1 MPALIAYNMQPK
13 EALNEEQDDSSITL
27 NPRRSPP
34 PRSLKGSQDLPMVS
48 TYNETEIKL
57 LVKVS
62 DEDIRTV
69 QVNIET
75 DTVGE
80 LKRKVGSK

>member
-1 MPALIAYNMQPK
+1 MQQK
-13 EALNEEQDDSSITL
+13 EALNEEHDDSSTTL
-27 NPRRSPP
+27 NLDPRRSPP
-34 PRSLKGSQDLPMVS
+34 PHCLKGSQDLPMVS

-62 DEDIRTV
+62 DADIRTV

-80 LKRKVGSK
+80 LKRKVGSR

>member
-1 MPALIAYNMQPK
+1 
-13 EALNEEQDDSSITL
+13 
-27 NPRRSPP
+27 
-34 PRSLKGSQDLPMVS
+34 MVS

-62 DEDIRTV
+62 DADIRTV
-69 QVNIET
+69 QVNIEA

-80 LKRKVGSK
+80 LKRKVGSR